1 MASIHLWECPYFNAF
16 NWFFVEFHF
25 VSLRICIL
33 ISVFSWIVD
42 LLLHELLNQKSV
54 FLDTFCYI
62 VCMLRFTGWRGG
74 CHDWLFCFHREWYVK
89 VACTKKSKLFKILKN
104 PHETFVLWL
113 GQKWKCIFDFKKWW
127 LTVAIFT
134 AYYSDKRIVDF
145 IISISNSTWLEAEG
159 TCQAMNGTLWGEDKL
174 DLLLYLRILAHQKIS
189 WYKLY

>member
-1 MASIHLWECPYFNAF
+1 MIFCWISFCLSQNLYSHIRFLVNRGSPITWNAQS
-16 NWFFVEFHF
+16 E
-25 VSLRICIL
+25 ICIPGY
-33 ISVFSWIVD
+33 F
-42 LLLHELLNQKSV
+42 LLYRL
-54 FLDTFCYI
+54 
-62 VCMLRFTGWRGG
+62 
-74 CHDWLFCFHREWYVK
+74 YVK
-89 VACTKKSKLFKILKN
+89 VYRLAWRLSRLTLLFSPWMVCQSSLYKKVKAFKILKS